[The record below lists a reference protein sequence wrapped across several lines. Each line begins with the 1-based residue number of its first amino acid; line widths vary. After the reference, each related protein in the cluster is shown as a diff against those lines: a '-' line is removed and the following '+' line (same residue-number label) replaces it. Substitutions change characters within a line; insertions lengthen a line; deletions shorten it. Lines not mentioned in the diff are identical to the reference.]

1 MRNSTLKAVTAS
13 FAAVAMIVSL
23 GTAPALAR
31 GGGGGHGG
39 GGAFHG
45 GEFGGGGF
53 HAGGQM
59 SGGYDGHGFYGH
71 PRYRGYYNACVPNTY
86 DQSGNPGYS
95 PYSWPY
101 TC

>member
-1 MRNSTLKAVTAS
+1 
-13 FAAVAMIVSL
+13 
-23 GTAPALAR
+23 
-31 GGGGGHGG
+31 
-39 GGAFHG
+39 
-45 GEFGGGGF
+45 
-53 HAGGQM
+53 M